1 MASEAAALDG
11 VVAFMCARADGNTY
25 VQEALLAKLRAL
37 GARVAARL
45 GRDVTH
51 VLFQPRLCPSA
62 EEKKAEDTELR
73 AVYERIDKARARPAA
88 VPTLPLRN

>member
-1 MASEAAALDG
+1 MAAAVMALDG
-11 VVAFMCARADGNTY
+11 VVAFMCARPDGNTY
-25 VQEALLAKLRAL
+25 VQEALLEQLRAL

-51 VLFQPRLCPSA
+51 VVFQPRLCPSA